1 MKNNVAVVISDY
13 YEDISNGLI
22 DGFTNSLDPKFTID
36 THKVTGAWEI
46 VHKINSLTE
55 KYDKFVAIGAIIKGG
70 TDHYEY
76 ISQGVIDGLIK
87 LTIDK
92 NIYIAN
98 CVLNVHDVNDAYD
111 RSKEDDNNKGSQAA
125 FAINNLFTQF
135 YLVFTL

>member
-1 MKNNVAVVISDY
+1 MKNNVAIVVSDY
-13 YEDISNGLI
+13 YKDISNGLV

-36 THKVTGAWEI
+36 TYKVTGAWEI
-46 VHKINSLTE
+46 VHKINSLTD

-111 RSKEDDNNKGSQAA
+111 RSKEDDNNKGSHAA
-125 FAINNLFTQF
+125 FAINNLFT
-135 YLVFTL
+135 

>member
-1 MKNNVAVVISDY
+1 MKSNVAIVVSDY
-13 YEDISNGLI
+13 YEDISSGLV

-36 THKVTGAWEI
+36 THNVTGAWEI
-46 VHKINSLTE
+46 IHKINSLTD

-87 LTIDK
+87 LTIEK

-111 RSKEDDNNKGSQAA
+111 RSKEDVNNKGSQAA
-125 FAINNLFTQF
+125 LAINNLFT
-135 YLVFTL
+135 

>member
-1 MKNNVAVVISDY
+1 MISMKSNVAIVVSDY
-13 YEDISNGLI
+13 YEDISNGLVN
-22 DGFTNSLDPKFTID
+22 GFTNSLDPKFTID

-46 VHKINSLTE
+46 VHKINSLTD

-125 FAINNLFTQF
+125 FAINNLFT
-135 YLVFTL
+135 

>member
-46 VHKINSLTE
+46 VHKINSLTD

-87 LTIDK
+87 LTIEK

-111 RSKEDDNNKGSQAA
+111 RSKEDDNNQGSQAA
-125 FAINNLFTQF
+125 FAINNLFT
-135 YLVFTL
+135 

>member
-1 MKNNVAVVISDY
+1 MKSNVAIVVSDY
-13 YEDISNGLI
+13 YEDISSGLV

-36 THKVTGAWEI
+36 THNVTGAWEI
-46 VHKINSLTE
+46 IHKINSLTD

-87 LTIDK
+87 LTIEK

-111 RSKEDDNNKGSQAA
+111 RSKKDDNNKGSQAA
-125 FAINNLFTQF
+125 FAINNLFT
-135 YLVFTL
+135 

>member
-1 MKNNVAVVISDY
+1 MISMKSNVAIVVSDY
-13 YEDISNGLI
+13 YEDISSGLV

-36 THKVTGAWEI
+36 THNVTGAWEI
-46 VHKINSLTE
+46 IHKINSLTD

-98 CVLNVHDVNDAYD
+98 CVLNVHDINDAYD
-111 RSKEDDNNKGSQAA
+111 RSKQDAVSYTH
-125 FAINNLFTQF
+125 L
-135 YLVFTL
+135 TLPTKA

>member
-1 MKNNVAVVISDY
+1 MKNNIAIVVSDY
-13 YEDISNGLI
+13 YEDISNGLV
-22 DGFTNSLDPKFTID
+22 DGFTNSLDTKFTID
-36 THKVTGAWEI
+36 THNVTGAWEI
-46 VHKINSLTE
+46 IHKINSLTD
-55 KYDKFVAIGAIIKGG
+55 KYDKFVAIGTIIKGD

-111 RSKEDDNNKGSQAA
+111 RSKDDDNNKGSQAA
-125 FAINNLFTQF
+125 FAINNLFA
-135 YLVFTL
+135 

>member
-1 MKNNVAVVISDY
+1 MISMKSNVAIVVSNY
-13 YEDISNGLI
+13 YEDISSGLV

-36 THKVTGAWEI
+36 THNVTGAWEI
-46 VHKINSLTE
+46 IHKINSLTD
-55 KYDKFVAIGAIIKGG
+55 KYDKFVAIGAIIKGA

-87 LTIDK
+87 LTIEK

-111 RSKEDDNNKGSQAA
+111 RSKKNDNNKGSQAA
-125 FAINNLFTQF
+125 FAINNLFT
-135 YLVFTL
+135 

>member
-1 MKNNVAVVISDY
+1 MKSNVAIVVSDY
-13 YEDISNGLI
+13 YEDISSGLV

-36 THKVTGAWEI
+36 THNVTGAWEI
-46 VHKINSLTE
+46 IHKINSLTD

-111 RSKEDDNNKGSQAA
+111 RSKDDDNNKGSQAA
-125 FAINNLFTQF
+125 FAINNLFT
-135 YLVFTL
+135 

>member
-1 MKNNVAVVISDY
+1 MKNNIAIVVSDY
-13 YEDISNGLI
+13 YEDISNGLV
-22 DGFTNSLDPKFTID
+22 DGFTNSLDTKFTID
-36 THKVTGAWEI
+36 THNVTGAWEI
-46 VHKINSLTE
+46 IHKINSLTD
-55 KYDKFVAIGAIIKGG
+55 KYDKFVAIGTIIKGD

-111 RSKEDDNNKGSQAA
+111 RSKDDDSNKGSQAA
-125 FAINNLFTQF
+125 FAINNLFA
-135 YLVFTL
+135 

>member
-1 MKNNVAVVISDY
+1 MISMKSNVAIVVSDY
-13 YEDISNGLI
+13 YEDISSGLV

-46 VHKINSLTE
+46 VHKINSLTD

-87 LTIDK
+87 LTIEK
-92 NIYIAN
+92 KIYIAN

-111 RSKEDDNNKGSQAA
+111 LKKMLTIKDLK
-125 FAINNLFTQF
+125 LH
-135 YLVFTL
+135 LL

>member
-1 MKNNVAVVISDY
+1 MKSNIAIVVSDY
-13 YEDISNGLI
+13 YEDISNGLV

-36 THKVTGAWEI
+36 THNVTGAWEI
-46 VHKINSLTE
+46 VHKINSLAD

-76 ISQGVIDGLIK
+76 ISQGVINGLIK

-98 CVLNVHDVNDAYD
+98 CVLNVHDVKDAYD
-111 RSKEDDNNKGSQAA
+111 RSKEDSSNKGSQAA
-125 FAINNLFTQF
+125 FAINNLFT
-135 YLVFTL
+135 

>member
-1 MKNNVAVVISDY
+1 MKSNVAIVVSNY
-13 YEDISNGLI
+13 YEDISSGLV

-36 THKVTGAWEI
+36 THNVTGAWEI
-46 VHKINSLTE
+46 VHKINSLTD

-87 LTIDK
+87 LTIEK

-111 RSKEDDNNKGSQAA
+111 RSKKNDNNKGSQAA
-125 FAINNLFTQF
+125 FAINNLFT
-135 YLVFTL
+135 

>member
-1 MKNNVAVVISDY
+1 MKSNIAIVVSDY
-13 YEDISNGLI
+13 YEDISNGLV
-22 DGFTNSLDPKFTID
+22 DGFTNSLDTKFTID
-36 THKVTGAWEI
+36 THNVTGAWEI
-46 VHKINSLTE
+46 IHKINSLTD
-55 KYDKFVAIGAIIKGG
+55 KYDKFVAIGTIIKGD

-111 RSKEDDNNKGSQAA
+111 RSKDDDNNKGSQAA
-125 FAINNLFTQF
+125 FAINNLFA
-135 YLVFTL
+135 

>member
-46 VHKINSLTE
+46 VHKINSLTD

-125 FAINNLFTQF
+125 YAINNLFT
-135 YLVFTL
+135 

>member
-1 MKNNVAVVISDY
+1 MISMKSNVAIVVSDY
-13 YEDISNGLI
+13 YEDISSGLV

-36 THKVTGAWEI
+36 THNVTGAWEI
-46 VHKINSLTE
+46 IHKINSLTD

-98 CVLNVHDVNDAYD
+98 CVLNVHDINDAYD
-111 RSKEDDNNKGSQAA
+111 RSKEDENNKGSQAA
-125 FAINNLFTQF
+125 FAINNLFT
-135 YLVFTL
+135 

>member
-1 MKNNVAVVISDY
+1 MISMKSTVAIVVSDY
-13 YEDISNGLI
+13 YEDISSGLV
-22 DGFTNSLDPKFTID
+22 DGLTNSLDPKFTID
-36 THKVTGAWEI
+36 THYVTGAWEI
-46 VHKINSLTE
+46 IHKINSLTD

-87 LTIDK
+87 LTIEK

-125 FAINNLFTQF
+125 FAINNLFT
-135 YLVFTL
+135 

>member
-1 MKNNVAVVISDY
+1 MKSNVAIVVSDY
-13 YEDISNGLI
+13 YEDISSGLV

-36 THKVTGAWEI
+36 THNVTGAWEI
-46 VHKINSLTE
+46 IHKINSLTD
-55 KYDKFVAIGAIIKGG
+55 KYDKFVAIGSIIKGG

-111 RSKEDDNNKGSQAA
+111 RSKDDDNNKGSQAA
-125 FAINNLFTQF
+125 FAINNLFT
-135 YLVFTL
+135 

>member
-1 MKNNVAVVISDY
+1 MKSNVAVVVSDY
-13 YEDISNGLI
+13 YEDISNGLV

-36 THKVTGAWEI
+36 THNVTGAWEI
-46 VHKINSLTE
+46 VHKINSLTD

-98 CVLNVHDVNDAYD
+98 CVLNVHDVNDAYE
-111 RSKEDDNNKGSQAA
+111 RSEENDNNKGSQAA
-125 FAINNLFTQF
+125 FAINNLFT
-135 YLVFTL
+135 

>member
-1 MKNNVAVVISDY
+1 MISMKSNVAIVVSDY
-13 YEDISNGLI
+13 YEDISSGLV

-36 THKVTGAWEI
+36 THNVTGAWEI
-46 VHKINSLTE
+46 IHKINSLTD

-125 FAINNLFTQF
+125 FAINNLFT
-135 YLVFTL
+135 

>member
-1 MKNNVAVVISDY
+1 MKSNVAIVVSDY
-13 YEDISNGLI
+13 YEDISSGLV

-36 THKVTGAWEI
+36 THNVTGAWEI
-46 VHKINSLTE
+46 IHKINSLTD

-111 RSKEDDNNKGSQAA
+111 RSKKDDNNKGPQAA
-125 FAINNLFTQF
+125 FAINNLFT
-135 YLVFTL
+135 

>member
-1 MKNNVAVVISDY
+1 MKNNIAIVVSDY
-13 YEDISNGLI
+13 YEDISNGLV

-36 THKVTGAWEI
+36 THNVTGAWEI
-46 VHKINSLTE
+46 IHKINSLTD
-55 KYDKFVAIGAIIKGG
+55 KYDKFVAIGSIIKGG

-87 LTIDK
+87 LTIEK

-125 FAINNLFTQF
+125 FAINNLFT
-135 YLVFTL
+135 

>member
-1 MKNNVAVVISDY
+1 MKSNVAIVVSDY
-13 YEDISNGLI
+13 YEDISNGLV

-36 THKVTGAWEI
+36 THNVTGAWEI
-46 VHKINSLTE
+46 VHKINSLTD

-76 ISQGVIDGLIK
+76 ISKGVIDGLIK

-98 CVLNVHDVNDAYD
+98 CVLNVHDINDAYD
-111 RSKEDDNNKGSQAA
+111 RSKEDANNKGFQAA
-125 FAINNLFTQF
+125 FAINNLFT
-135 YLVFTL
+135 

>member
-1 MKNNVAVVISDY
+1 MKSNVAIVVSDY
-13 YEDISNGLI
+13 YEDISNGLVN
-22 DGFTNSLDPKFTID
+22 GFTNSLDPKFTID
-36 THKVTGAWEI
+36 THNVTGAWEI
-46 VHKINSLTE
+46 IHKINSLTD

-87 LTIDK
+87 LTIEK

-111 RSKEDDNNKGSQAA
+111 RSKEDVNNKGSQAA
-125 FAINNLFTQF
+125 LAINNLFT
-135 YLVFTL
+135 

>member
-1 MKNNVAVVISDY
+1 MISMKSNVAIVVSDY
-13 YEDISNGLI
+13 YEDISNGLV

-36 THKVTGAWEI
+36 THNVTGAWEI
-46 VHKINSLTE
+46 VHKINSLTD

-87 LTIDK
+87 LTIEK

-125 FAINNLFTQF
+125 FAINNLFT
-135 YLVFTL
+135 

>member
-1 MKNNVAVVISDY
+1 MISMKSNVAIVVSDY
-13 YEDISNGLI
+13 YEDISSGLV

-36 THKVTGAWEI
+36 THNVTGAWEI
-46 VHKINSLTE
+46 IHKINSLTD

-111 RSKEDDNNKGSQAA
+111 RSKEDDNNKGSHAA
-125 FAINNLFTQF
+125 FAINNLFT
-135 YLVFTL
+135 

>member
-1 MKNNVAVVISDY
+1 MKNNVAIVVSDY
-13 YEDISNGLI
+13 YEDISNGLLN
-22 DGFTNSLDPKFTID
+22 GFTNSLDPKFTID
-36 THKVTGAWEI
+36 THNVTGAWEI

-87 LTIDK
+87 LTIEK

-98 CVLNVHDVNDAYD
+98 CVLNVHDVKDAYD
-111 RSKEDDNNKGSQAA
+111 RSKNNVNNKGSQAA
-125 FAINNLFTQF
+125 IAINNLFT
-135 YLVFTL
+135 

>member
-1 MKNNVAVVISDY
+1 MISMKSNVAIIVSDY
-13 YEDISNGLI
+13 YEEISNGLV
-22 DGFTNSLDPKFTID
+22 DGFTNSLDNKFTID
-36 THKVTGAWEI
+36 IHKVTGAWEI
-46 VHKINSLTE
+46 IHKINTLAE

-98 CVLNVHDVNDAYD
+98 CVLNVHDINDAYE
-111 RSKEDDNNKGSQAA
+111 RSKEDAKNKGSQAA
-125 FAINNLFTQF
+125 YAINNLFD
-135 YLVFTL
+135 

>member
-1 MKNNVAVVISDY
+1 MISMKSNVAIVVSDY
-13 YEDISNGLI
+13 YEDISSGLV

-36 THKVTGAWEI
+36 NHNVTGAWEI
-46 VHKINSLTE
+46 VHKINSLTD

-92 NIYIAN
+92 NVYIAN
-98 CVLNVHDVNDAYD
+98 CVLNVHDINDAYD
-111 RSKEDDNNKGSQAA
+111 RAKEDNKNKGSQAA
-125 FAINNLFTQF
+125 FAINKLFT
-135 YLVFTL
+135 

>member
-1 MKNNVAVVISDY
+1 MISMKNNIAIVVSDY
-13 YEDISNGLI
+13 YEDISNGLV

-36 THKVTGAWEI
+36 THNVTGAWEI
-46 VHKINSLTE
+46 IHKINSLTD
-55 KYDKFVAIGAIIKGG
+55 KYDKFVAIGSIIKGG

-76 ISQGVIDGLIK
+76 ISRGVIDGLIK

-111 RSKEDDNNKGSQAA
+111 RSKDDDNNKGSQAA
-125 FAINNLFTQF
+125 FAINNLFT
-135 YLVFTL
+135 

>member
-1 MKNNVAVVISDY
+1 MISMKSNVAIVVSDY
-13 YEDISNGLI
+13 YEDISNGLVH
-22 DGFTNSLDPKFTID
+22 GFTNSLDPKFTID
-36 THKVTGAWEI
+36 THNVTGAWEI
-46 VHKINSLTE
+46 IHKINSLTD

-111 RSKEDDNNKGSQAA
+111 RSKEDANNKGSQAA
-125 FAINNLFTQF
+125 FAINNLFT
-135 YLVFTL
+135 